1 MPAYRASDAIAAEV
15 LDGEAIVIDLVSGAY
30 FSFSGWSSWVWES
43 LAAGVDRDELEP
55 AFEHVGGFDEFVDAV
70 VEAGLLLPRGDLA
83 PAPSP
88 TPPGTPV
95 TALEFDRFDDMAD
108 MIQLD
113 PVHDVSRETGWPRP
127 VDG

>member
-1 MPAYRASDAIAAEV
+1 MPSYRAPDAIAAEV

-43 LAAGVDRDELEP
+43 LASGVDRDALAGSFEP
-55 AFEHVGGFDEFVDAV
+55 THGFDEFVNAV
-70 VEAGLLLPRGDLA
+70 VAAGLLVPRGDLA
-83 PAPSP
+83 PV
-88 TPPGTPV
+88 PPPPRPDGPMSR
-95 TALEFDRFDDMAD
+95 LEYDRFDDMAD